1 MVIFKNPFKDAS
13 MFSNLKGAC
22 FAPVLFSSSAFSEF
36 KRVFTGDVVTPA
48 DVGYEDALKR
58 WAANAVRR
66 ALIVAFV
73 RSNTD
78 VALAIHFARANGLPI
93 AVRGGGHNA
102 GGSSSSENG
111 LVVDLSRYMNGCRI
125 DEVNELAYVGG
136 GAIWQ
141 TVDEAAI
148 KHGLATVG
156 GTVNH
161 VSAIAYTHSLE

>member
-1 MVIFKNPFKDAS
+1 MVVLKDTLKESS
-13 MFSNLKGAC
+13 MFSKGLSA
-22 FAPVLFSSSAFSEF
+22 LSSSTFAEF
-36 KRVFTGDVVTPA
+36 KRVFKGDLVTPT
-48 DVGYEDALKR
+48 DASYLDAIKR

-73 RSNTD
+73 RDAEDIS
-78 VALAIHFARANGLPI
+78 LAVTFARSTGLPI
-93 AVRGGGHNA
+93 AVRGGGHNP

-111 LVVDLSRYMNGCRI
+111 LVVDLSRYMNECRV
-125 DEVNELAYVGG
+125 DADKRLAYVGG

-141 TVDEAAI
+141 TVDEAAV

-161 VSAIAYTHSLE
+161 VRASVSLLNIEPYYY

>member
-1 MVIFKNPFKDAS
+1 MVVLKDTLKESS
-13 MFSNLKGAC
+13 MFFKG
-22 FAPVLFSSSAFSEF
+22 FAALSSTGFVEF
-36 KRVFTGDVVTPA
+36 KRAFKGDLVTPA
-48 DVGYEDALKR
+48 DPGYTDAIKR
-58 WAANAVRR
+58 WAANAVRH

-73 RSNTD
+73 RDAAD
-78 VALAIHFARANGLPI
+78 VSLAIHFARASRLPI

-111 LVVDLSRYMNGCRI
+111 LVIDLSRYL
-125 DEVNELAYVGG
+125 NECHVDASNKLAYVGG

-161 VSAIAYTHSLE
+161 VSAMSSVCRHIKFRTA